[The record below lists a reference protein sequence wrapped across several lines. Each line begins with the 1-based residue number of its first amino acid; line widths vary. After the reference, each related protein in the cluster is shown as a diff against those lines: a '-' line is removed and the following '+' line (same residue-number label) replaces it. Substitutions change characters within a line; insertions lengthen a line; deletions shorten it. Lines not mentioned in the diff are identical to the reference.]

1 MNKTKI
7 EWADATWNPV
17 TGCLHGC
24 EYCYARR
31 IAERFS
37 TADKCNSFIGGHPI
51 GKIHELE
58 EPAIISES
66 GRKSPY
72 PFGFEPTFHR
82 YRLCELQHK
91 KKPQNIFVGSMADL
105 FGDWVPDEW
114 IKAVFYAC
122 KKASQHT
129 YMFLTKNPMRYI
141 KLMKKGLLLQTDNFW
156 YGTTVTD
163 TKAEWFY
170 SSVHNT
176 FLSLEPL
183 LKPIRGAGYFGETP
197 PKWMIIGAMTGP
209 GSKQH
214 QPKQEWVDEIVEAAR
229 DWKIPVFMKDS
240 LIQIVG
246 EENMIRDFP
255 WEVHKNG

>member
-7 EWADATWNPV
+7 EWADATFNPV

-24 EYCYARR
+24 EYCYARM

-37 TADKCNSFIGGHPI
+37 TADKWNSFIGGHPI

-105 FGDWVPDEW
+105 FGEWVPEKW
-114 IKAVFYAC
+114 IKDVLSVCDLVPIHRYL
-122 KKASQHT
+122 
-129 YMFLTKNPMRYI
+129 FLTKNPERYFALDGGGI
-141 KLMKKGLLLQTDNFW
+141 IPSGDNFW
-156 YGTTVTD
+156 YGTTVTYPEQD
-163 TKAEWFY
+163 YFY
-170 SSVHNT
+170 SNECNT
-176 FLSLEPL
+176 FLSIEPIL
-183 LKPIRGAGYFGETP
+183 APFHSIRRLIYFP
-197 PKWMIIGAMTGP
+197 MPKWIIIGAMTGP
-209 GSKQH
+209 WSKH
-214 QPKQEWVDEIVEAAR
+214 YQPKLEWINEIVETAR
-229 DWKIPVFMKDS
+229 DLKIPVFMKDS
-240 LIQIVG
+240 LIPIVG
-246 EENMIRDFP
+246 EGNMIRDFP
-255 WEVHKNG
+255 W